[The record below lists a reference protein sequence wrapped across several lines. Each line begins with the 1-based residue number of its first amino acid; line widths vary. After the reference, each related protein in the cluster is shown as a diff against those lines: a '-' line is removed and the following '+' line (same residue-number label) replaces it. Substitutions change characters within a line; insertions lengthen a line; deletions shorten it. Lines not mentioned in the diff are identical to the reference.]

1 MQKLHNESLG
11 QMQKSNENLEKMQRL
26 VKEFIIGGQVFE
38 SKEEL
43 TEGNVFETKEDW
55 TEGLD
60 SHEPNAATTVS
71 TTVIMLISMVI
82 LFFLHH
88 SFYPYSVL
96 VIFLDQ
102 FFVPQYNG
110 YQGRAVHGV
119 LPCRQVH

>member
-38 SKEEL
+38 
-43 TEGNVFETKEDW
+43 TKEDW

-60 SHEPNAATTVS
+60 SREPNAATTVS
-71 TTVIMLISMVI
+71 TTVIIIISMVI

-96 VIFLDQ
+96 VIFSDQ
-102 FFVPQYNG
+102 FFGP
-110 YQGRAVHGV
+110 
-119 LPCRQVH
+119 